1 MIFEVLQ
8 VIKEEVNGYFEGNPV
23 SLDNIATIDSDTGDG
38 NNGAG
43 DIILSLLN
51 MQEEVTLKN
60 VPNSYINGTK
70 VTYKN
75 PKIYLNLYIL
85 FSANSNTYE
94 ESLKSISKII
104 EFFQAKKVFTQD
116 NTSYDRDLEGME
128 KLKNFKF
135 NVDFFTPSFE
145 ELNYIWGTL
154 GGKQYPS
161 LIYKVSV
168 LEIERNVTAKEGPVI
183 IEVNNILKRN

>member
-38 NNGAG
+38 NNGAS

>member
-1 MIFEVLQ
+1 
-8 VIKEEVNGYFEGNPV
+8 
-23 SLDNIATIDSDTGDG
+23 
-38 NNGAG
+38 
-43 DIILSLLN
+43 
-51 MQEEVTLKN
+51 
-60 VPNSYINGTK
+60 
-70 VTYKN
+70 
-75 PKIYLNLYIL
+75 
-85 FSANSNTYE
+85 
-94 ESLKSISKII
+94 
-104 EFFQAKKVFTQD
+104 D